1 MSFPLSMLGGGGLST
16 SATATSGNGDQG
28 QTLDFGFQNS
38 APFSVTGSGKSEQVS
53 NPSQTAAAQ
62 PGMPI
67 NNNTLLLIGG
77 ITVLAF
83 FAYRAS
89 R

>member
-1 MSFPLSMLGGGGLST
+1 MNPLALLGGGGLST

-28 QTLDFGFQNS
+28 FSLDFGFQNS
-38 APFSVTGSGKSEQVS
+38 SPFSVTGSGKSEQTS
-53 NPSQTAAAQ
+53 NPSQAKSAEPPGNNPLVYAAIAAAAVA
-62 PGMPI
+62 
-67 NNNTLLLIGG
+67 L
-77 ITVLAF
+77 F